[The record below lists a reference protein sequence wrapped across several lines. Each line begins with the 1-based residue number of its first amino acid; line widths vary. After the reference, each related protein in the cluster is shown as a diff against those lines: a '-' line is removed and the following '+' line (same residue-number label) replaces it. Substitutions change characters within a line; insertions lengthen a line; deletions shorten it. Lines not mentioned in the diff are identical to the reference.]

1 MKKLVVSSD
10 EVDSVCESQ
19 PSGLATPQLLASL
32 PWTPRILLAP
42 LVFLLPFLSFTTIV
56 IWLLTRRN
64 DPRVQHAWMQYCC
77 ALLVISGLVSSFIAA
92 FAFFMI
98 TAPAPAPTGPFA
110 LDTQLELPNRVSA
123 ELLSPS
129 DLANRVENLV
139 FIVSRESKWLKPRKE
154 ALSFS
159 GFGTG
164 VLLFAG
170 ENEFLFATSRHV
182 IDGDAWQHSS
192 PFSGDAL
199 LWDRNGGFS
208 RTQIVGRHKNLDLM
222 LLCIPRIART
232 SIFVQQVLN
241 FENITPGERIMVFG
255 HPEGLFFSLSDGL
268 VSRKEPSGR
277 IQITAPVSPGAS
289 GGPVYDLRGRLL
301 GIVSGMMDKRR
312 SPNSENLNFAVRA
325 DSLLH
330 PEQWHLEPLGKT
342 VLEKF
347 IAVSATY
354 SDATN
359 SLSTNP
365 ITTYA
370 QH

>member
-1 MKKLVVSSD
+1 MDKLVISSD
-10 EVDSVCESQ
+10 ELASVCEAHPSVLGTAQ
-19 PSGLATPQLLASL
+19 PATPL
-32 PWTPRILLAP
+32 PWALRILLVP
-42 LVFLLPFLSFTTIV
+42 LVFLLPILSFTTII
-56 IWLLTRRN
+56 IWILTLRKEPCVR
-64 DPRVQHAWMQYCC
+64 HAWMQYCC
-77 ALLVISGLVSSFIAA
+77 ALLVISGLVSSFVAA
-92 FAFFMI
+92 CAFFMI

-110 LDTQLELPNRVSA
+110 LDTQLELPDSVSA

-129 DLANRVENLV
+129 DLANRVERLV
-139 FIVSRESKWLKPRKE
+139 FIVSRESKWLKPRKT

-170 ENEFLFATSRHV
+170 ENEFLFVTSRHV

-208 RTQIVGRHKNLDLM
+208 RAQIVGRHKNLDLM
-222 LLCIPRIART
+222 LLRIPRMAGT
-232 SIFVQQVLN
+232 SVFVQQVLN

-347 IAVSATY
+347 IAASAKY
-354 SDATN
+354 SDATD
-359 SLSTNP
+359 SPSPNP